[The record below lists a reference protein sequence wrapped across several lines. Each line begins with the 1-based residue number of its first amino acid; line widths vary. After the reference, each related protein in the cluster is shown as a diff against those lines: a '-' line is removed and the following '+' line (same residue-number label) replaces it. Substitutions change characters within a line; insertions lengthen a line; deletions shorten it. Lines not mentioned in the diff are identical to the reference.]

1 MNKSLTIRQ
10 VAALTGLSVHT
21 LRYYEQI
28 GLLTSIDRN
37 DHGHRCFTSED
48 VTWIAFINRLKAT
61 GMPLTNMLQIAEL
74 KRQGDPT
81 LTARR
86 ILLEEHYSDVQK
98 NLMELQTNLHL
109 LAEKITT
116 HKELE
121 NRYALKQRLIEQPT
135 DRSAESNTDR
145 T

>member
-1 MNKSLTIRQ
+1 MNNSLTIRQ

-37 DHGHRCFTSED
+37 EHGHRCFTSED
-48 VTWIAFINRLKAT
+48 VTWIEFINRLKAT
-61 GMPLTNMLQIAEL
+61 GMTLTNMLEIAEL
-74 KRQGDPT
+74 KRKGDPT

-86 ILLEEHYSDVQK
+86 ILLEEHYSEVQK
-98 NLMELQTNLHL
+98 ALMELQTNLHL

-116 HKELE
+116 YKELE
-121 NRYALKQRLIEQPT
+121 NRCIRQNK
-135 DRSAESNTDR
+135 SAEFGNR
-145 T
+145 F

>member
-1 MNKSLTIRQ
+1 MNNSLTIRQ

-37 DHGHRCFTSED
+37 EHGHRCFTSED
-48 VTWIAFINRLKAT
+48 VTWIEFINRLKAT
-61 GMPLTNMLQIAEL
+61 GMTLTNMLEIAEL
-74 KRQGDPT
+74 KRKGDTT

-86 ILLEEHYSDVQK
+86 ILLEEHYSEVQK
-98 NLMELQTNLHL
+98 ALMELETNLHL

-116 HKELE
+116 YKDLE
-121 NRYALKQRLIEQPT
+121 NRHAFKQKLNEQPT
-135 DRSAESNTDR
+135 DRSAE
-145 T
+145 